1 MCHPSLILLSHSL
14 TKLTRTDTIASS
26 TALGQAGPSA
36 SASSSSSSGSGSLPS
51 PTPSSSSPLSTGE
64 KAGIAVACVAMAVAI
79 VVGWWKKHQVL
90 WFITCGRRGYKK
102 SKKPQRAQAGHP
114 LTNMGSGTMG
124 NGTMGNGTMG
134 NGIMGNGT
142 MSYGGANNVGVN
154 HVTNLGR
161 WGNSGRP

>member
-26 TALGQAGPSA
+26 TALAQAGPSA
-36 SASSSSSSGSGSLPS
+36 SAGSSSSAGSGSGSSPS
-51 PTPSSSSPLSTGE
+51 PTPSSSSGLSTGE
-64 KAGIAVACVAMAVAI
+64 KAGIAVACVAMTVAI

-124 NGTMGNGTMG
+124 NGTMGNG
-134 NGIMGNGT
+134 IMGNGT

-154 HVTNLGR
+154 HVTNFGR